1 MISEVLEGVLLAS
14 VALLVPATIGLFT
27 VRGTRQRR
35 AATTWARGALAAT
48 ALALGGLAA
57 GALAGLEPAVA
68 TGFALLL
75 GASVLAW
82 VPVAGHWAARGLVAW
97 ALTIDVALA
106 YLAFVVHWTATAGL
120 GPAGTAA
127 STVLLLLEAF
137 MLLIGAGYVWELVD
151 VLARRTWSSAD
162 VSADAPTGTHRPF
175 VSLHVPTHNEPPDLV
190 IATLEAL
197 LALEYDDYEILVVD
211 NNTDDPLLWQ
221 PVAAWCQGRARVRFL
236 HLANWPGYKSGALNE
251 ALRVSDPRAEVIGI
265 VDADYVVDPDF
276 LARCAPLFA
285 DPDVAFVQTP
295 QDYRDWE
302 VAPYFRRLYRSYA
315 YFFDVSQRSR
325 AERNG
330 AIFGGTMGLIRRSS
344 MEAAG
349 GWDEWC
355 ITEDAELSL
364 RLLKAGGRGL
374 HVDRSFGRGLM
385 PLTFEA
391 LKRQR
396 FRWCFGGVQIL
407 RMHARSLLPGR
418 RTPDNRL
425 GLGQRWAYFV
435 GGLQWFGDLASVLFT
450 GFLLLGAAD
459 LVLGSGLVVRRMSGL
474 LVACVLVLVVLGALR
489 SLALV
494 RRTSGAGWGESLGAF
509 GIWLALSWTV
519 ALASFRGLTAREGV
533 FLRTPKVRGELGWRD
548 AVRGNRVELGLGLV
562 CLVVAGAVAARGE
575 VAAAA
580 VAALLAVHAV
590 GYLAAPVNSLA
601 AIRSDLPEELRRR
614 RREAVASWGGR
625 SARRGG
631 LVLAAT
637 GAVLVALVCFAAP
650 VQGPRLPQV
659 GDRLGELDGPEERV
673 ADEAPATPVPT
684 TGGTRSTSA
693 SATTEPSDVP
703 GATTSAA
710 QPSARPSARTSTAA
724 PTPTS
729 PRTTPTVRAT
739 PTTRATP
746 TPPAGGKPTAKPTQ
760 AATGKPTVKPSPT
773 RSGGRP

>member
-48 ALALGGLAA
+48 LVS
-57 GALAGLEPAVA
+57 LAGLGTGALVGLEPGVA
-68 TGFALLL
+68 TVFTVVL
-75 GASVLAW
+75 GGTVLVW
-82 VPVAGHWAARGLVAW
+82 VPVAGHWATRGLVAW
-97 ALTIDVALA
+97 TLTIDVAIA
-106 YLAFVVHWTATAGL
+106 YLAYVVHWTATAGL

-127 STVLLLLEAF
+127 SAVLLLLEAF

-151 VLARRTWSSAD
+151 VLARRTWSAAD
-162 VSADAPTGTHRPF
+162 VSADAPVGRHRPF

-190 IATLEAL
+190 IATVEAL
-197 LALEYDDYEILVVD
+197 LALDYDDYEVLVVD
-211 NNTDDPLLWQ
+211 NNTDDPLLWR
-221 PVAAWCQGRARVRFL
+221 PVEAWCRGRARVRFL

-265 VDADYVVDPDF
+265 VDADYLVDPDF

-295 QDYRDWE
+295 QDYRDWD

-330 AIFGGTMGLIRRSS
+330 AIFGGTMGLIRRSA

-364 RLLKAGGRGL
+364 RLLRAGGRGL

-407 RMHARSLLPGR
+407 RMHWRTLLPGR
-418 RTPDNRL
+418 RTTANRL
-425 GLGQRWAYFV
+425 DLGQRWAYFV

-450 GFLLLGAAD
+450 GFLLVGAAD

-509 GIWLALSWTV
+509 GIWLALGWTV
-519 ALASFRGLTAREGV
+519 ALASFRGLTARAGV
-533 FLRTPKVRGELGWRD
+533 FLRTPKVKGELSWRD
-548 AVRGNRVELGLGLV
+548 ALRGNRVELGLGLV
-562 CLVVAGAVAARGE
+562 CLVLAGAVAARGE
-575 VAAAA
+575 LAAAA
-580 VAALLAVHAV
+580 VALLLVVHAA
-590 GYLAAPVNSLA
+590 GYLSAPVNSLA

-631 LVLAAT
+631 LVLIGT

-650 VQGPRLPQV
+650 VQGPRLPEI
-659 GDRLGELDGPEERV
+659 GDRLGDLDGLDERV
-673 ADEAPATPVPT
+673 ADDTPSTPAPSTSGTAPASGPTGTSTPVVPVAT
-684 TGGTRSTSA
+684 SSPSGRATR
-693 SATTEPSDVP
+693 P
-703 GATTSAA
+703 AA
-710 QPSARPSARTSTAA
+710 QATSTA
-724 PTPTS
+724 PVPPS

-746 TPPAGGKPTAKPTQ
+746 TPPANGKPTAKPTQ
-760 AATGKPTVKPSPT
+760 ASTGKPTAKPSPT
-773 RSGGRP
+773 PGGGRP